1 MIMPIIRIV
10 VEYVL
15 TIREFI
21 LNVFIILKHQLGLE
35 HRTMFKYQIKKIL
48 KFLYLT
54 FLFSAFVYAQEYP
67 NKPIRIVVPTPPGAG
82 PDSDLRQMAPRLS
95 QILGQ
100 PVVIENKP
108 GAAGKIAAEY
118 VSKVAPDGYTFIL
131 GTPTVFAI
139 GPFLFNNLNFD
150 IRKDFT
156 AVSLISTTA
165 FALTVNASV
174 PAANAGAFVALSKSS
189 EQYSNIG
196 DIGLGS
202 TPHLAAEWFNSL
214 SNANLKFI
222 HYNTTTPYADVM
234 GGQVAGIFEAILPV
248 YGNVKTGKLKVLAI
262 SGKTRSPLLPDVP
275 TFSES
280 GYPSFDPKVWIGLL
294 APSETPKQIIIKVS
308 NAIKEVAKMPET
320 IQQRR
325 DSFSESIG
333 SSPEEFAQFLESERT
348 KWSNV
353 IKKSNIKIEN

>member
-1 MIMPIIRIV
+1 MELIQMPV
-10 VEYVL
+10 VKSLLKLLYKFAAFFLLFITVL
-15 TIREFI
+15 
-21 LNVFIILKHQLGLE
+21 H
-35 HRTMFKYQIKKIL
+35 
-48 KFLYLT
+48 
-54 FLFSAFVYAQEYP
+54 AQEYP

-82 PDSDLRQMAPRLS
+82 PDSDLRQMAPKLS

-108 GAAGKIAAEY
+108 GASGKIAAEY
-118 VSKVAPDGYTFIL
+118 VSKASPDGYTFIL

-150 IRKDFT
+150 IKRDFT
-156 AVSLISTTA
+156 PVSLISTTA
-165 FALTVNASV
+165 FALTVNSSV
-174 PAANAGAFVALSKSS
+174 PAQSASSFVALSKSN
-189 EQYSNIG
+189 EQFSNIG

-214 SNANLKFI
+214 AGANLKFI

-234 GGQVAGIFEAILPV
+234 GGQISGIFEAILPV

-262 SGKTRSPLLPDVP
+262 SGKSRSPLLPDVP

-280 GYPSFDPKVWIGLL
+280 GYPAYDPKVWIGLL
-294 APSETPKQIIIKVS
+294 APADTPKSIINKVS

-325 DSFSESIG
+325 DSFSDSIG
-333 SSPEEFAQFLESERT
+333 STPEEFSQFLESERI
-348 KWSNV
+348 KWSEV
-353 IKKSNIKIEN
+353 IKKSNIKIDN

>member
-1 MIMPIIRIV
+1 MFV
-10 VEYVL
+10 YKFAL
-15 TIREFI
+15 QS
-21 LNVFIILKHQLGLE
+21 ILKAIFLSLVLLIGL
-35 HRTMFKYQIKKIL
+35 H
-48 KFLYLT
+48 
-54 FLFSAFVYAQEYP
+54 AQDYP
-67 NKPIRIVVPTPPGAG
+67 NKPIRIIVPTPPGAG

-108 GAAGKIAAEY
+108 GASGKIAAEY
-118 VSKVAPDGYTFIL
+118 ASKAAPDGYTFIL

-150 IRKDFT
+150 IKKDFT
-156 AVSLISTTA
+156 PVSLISTTA

-174 PAANAGAFVALSKSS
+174 PAANASAFVSLSKSNP
-189 EQYSNIG
+189 QFSNVG

-214 SNANLKFI
+214 SNSDLKFI

-234 GGQVAGIFEAILPV
+234 GGQIAGIFEAILPI

-275 TFSES
+275 TFAES
-280 GYPSFDPKVWIGLL
+280 GFPTYDPKVWIGLL
-294 APSETPKQIIIKVS
+294 APSETPKQIITKVS
-308 NAIKEVAKMPET
+308 NAIKEVARMPET

-325 DSFSESIG
+325 DSFSESVG
-333 SSPEEFAQFLESERT
+333 SSPEEFAQFLEAERS
-348 KWSNV
+348 KWSDV
-353 IKKSNIKIEN
+353 IKRSNIKIEN